1 MNLNE
6 QINKLNQDILDN
18 PEYYDRK
25 VWRETRINPKEVV
38 YTCRGCKAEPTEGD
52 SHEDSCTVAEEILDN
67 GTCPECNGSNLF
79 PEDHPVKCF
88 DCDASDYE

>member
-6 QINKLNQDILDN
+6 QIHKLNQDLLN
-18 PEYYDRK
+18 
-25 VWRETRINPKEVV
+25 NQ
-38 YTCRGCKAEPTEGD
+38 
-52 SHEDSCTVAEEILDN
+52 EILDK
-67 GTCPECNGSNLF
+67 GTCPECSGSNLF